1 MPAMIPVR
9 AACVLLL
16 PLLAASA
23 AHIVPVCPSTCVF
36 DPVTIEAPASGVVGT
51 AAPPEPA
58 DQFQIFYDPA
68 ASQATFD
75 MQSVPPRSF
84 TAAGV
89 DGTVALPGLV
99 VATLISSGDLTLTT
113 SLAFTMNGST
123 TTVPITLTT
132 GLAAAAGMVVEG
144 MPIAGAPPGAIPN
157 CTSPGPTTTGHDGR
171 FVLVGITAE
180 SGLGA
185 PLGGQL
191 LTVRL
196 ACQAVP
202 PPDTDQFHFAT
213 RTTPVSA
220 TVTARTLR
228 LRAIFAPGATDVPDF
243 PGSSALLRA
252 SSADTTIAAID
263 LPSGLPAR
271 GRKLFIGHSD
281 DGRAGLGVRRLQRP
295 GPAAYLL
302 AVKVKSPTLP
312 AVTGGPVSVTLT
324 YDVGGLLSHLT
335 LPMRVKRHGA
345 LLHYP

>member
-1 MPAMIPVR
+1 MIPVR
-9 AACVLLL
+9 AAYVLLL
-16 PLLAASA
+16 LLLAASA
-23 AHIVPVCPSTCVF
+23 AAHIVPVPPSSCVF
-36 DPVTIEAPASGVVGT
+36 DPITIEAPTSGVVGT
-51 AAPPEPA
+51 AAPPAPA

-89 DGTVALPGLV
+89 EGTFVLPGLV
-99 VATLISSGDLTLTT
+99 VATLMSSGDLTLAIAP
-113 SLAFTMNGST
+113 AFTMNATT

-144 MPIAGAPPGAIPN
+144 MPIA
-157 CTSPGPTTTGHDGR
+157 SDGR
-171 FVLVGITAE
+171 FALVGITAE
-180 SGLGA
+180 SGLGP

-202 PPDTDQFHFAT
+202 RPDTDQFHFAT

-220 TVTARTLR
+220 TLTARTLR

-243 PGSSALLRA
+243 PGSPALLRA
-252 SSADTTIAAID
+252 SNGDTTIAAVD

-271 GRKLFIGHSD
+271 GRRLFIGSD
-281 DGRAGLGVRRLQRP
+281 DGRAALGARRLQRP
-295 GPAAYLL
+295 GPAAYLF

-324 YDVGGLLSHLT
+324 YDVGGLLSRLT

-345 LLHYP
+345 LLRYP

>member
-1 MPAMIPVR
+1 MISVR
-9 AACVLLL
+9 RAGVLVLLL
-16 PLLAASA
+16 LAPSA
-23 AHIVPVCPSTCVF
+23 PAHIVPVPPSTCVF
-36 DPVTIEAPASGVVGT
+36 DPVTVEAPMSGVVGA

-89 DGTVALPGLV
+89 DGTFALPGLV
-99 VATLISSGDLTLTT
+99 VGTLISSGDLTLST
-113 SLAFTMNGST
+113 SLAFTMNGGT

-132 GLAAAAGMVVEG
+132 GLAAAAAMVVEG
-144 MPIAGAPPGAIPN
+144 MPIA
-157 CTSPGPTTTGHDGR
+157 SDGR
-171 FVLVGITAE
+171 FALVGITAE
-180 SGLGA
+180 SGLGP

-191 LTVRL
+191 LAVRL

-202 PPDTDQFHFAT
+202 RPDTDQFHFAT

-220 TVTARTLR
+220 TLTARALR
-228 LRAIFAPGATDVPDF
+228 LRLIFAPGATDVPDF
-243 PGSSALLRA
+243 PASPALLRA
-252 SSADTTIAAID
+252 SGGGTTIAAVD
-263 LPSGLPAR
+263 LPSGLPPR
-271 GRKLFIGHSD
+271 GGKLFIGRSD
-281 DGRAGLGVRRLQRP
+281 DGRAALGVRRFQRP

-312 AVTGGPVSVTLT
+312 PVTGGPVSVTLT

-335 LPMRVKRHGA
+335 LPMRAKRHGA

>member
-1 MPAMIPVR
+1 MIPVR
-9 AACVLLL
+9 AACVFLL
-16 PLLAASA
+16 LLAASA
-23 AHIVPVCPSTCVF
+23 AAHIVPVPPSTCVF
-36 DPVTIEAPASGVVGT
+36 DPITIEAPTSGVVGT
-51 AAPPEPA
+51 AAPPAPA

-68 ASQATFD
+68 ASQADFD

-89 DGTVALPGLV
+89 DGTFALPGLV
-99 VATLISSGDLTLTT
+99 VATLMSSGDLALATAP
-113 SLAFTMNGST
+113 AFTMNAT
-123 TTVPITLTT
+123 TTSVPITLTT

-144 MPIAGAPPGAIPN
+144 MPIA
-157 CTSPGPTTTGHDGR
+157 SDGR
-171 FVLVGITAE
+171 FALVGITAE
-180 SGLGA
+180 SGLGR

-196 ACQAVP
+196 ACQAAP
-202 PPDTDQFHFAT
+202 RPDTDQFHFAT

-220 TVTARTLR
+220 TLTARALR
-228 LRAIFAPGATDVPDF
+228 LRAIFAPGATDAPAF
-243 PGSSALLRA
+243 PASPALLRA
-252 SSADTTIAAID
+252 SNGDTTIAAVD

-271 GRKLFIGHSD
+271 GRKLFIGRSGD
-281 DGRAGLGVRRLQRP
+281 RRAALGVRRLQRP

-324 YDVGGLLSHLT
+324 YDVGGLLSRLT

>member
-1 MPAMIPVR
+1 MISVR
-9 AACVLLL
+9 RAGVLVLLL
-16 PLLAASA
+16 LAPSA
-23 AHIVPVCPSTCVF
+23 PAHIVPVPPSTCVF
-36 DPVTIEAPASGVVGT
+36 DPVTVEAPMSGVVGA

-89 DGTVALPGLV
+89 DGTFALPGLV
-99 VATLISSGDLTLTT
+99 VGTLISSGDLTLTT
-113 SLAFTMNGST
+113 SLAFTMNGGT

-132 GLAAAAGMVVEG
+132 GLAAAAAMVVEG
-144 MPIAGAPPGAIPN
+144 MPIA
-157 CTSPGPTTTGHDGR
+157 SDGR
-171 FVLVGITAE
+171 FALVGITAE
-180 SGLGA
+180 SGLGP

-196 ACQAVP
+196 ACQAAP
-202 PPDTDQFHFAT
+202 RPDTDQFHFAT

-220 TVTARTLR
+220 TLTARALR
-228 LRAIFAPGATDVPDF
+228 LRAIFATDAPDF
-243 PGSSALLRA
+243 PGSPALLRA
-252 SSADTTIAAID
+252 SNGDTTIAAVE

-271 GRKLFIGHSD
+271 GRRLFIGRSD
-281 DGRAGLGVRRLQRP
+281 DGRAALGVRRLQRP

-312 AVTGGPVSVTLT
+312 AVTGGPLSLTLT
-324 YDVGGLLSHLT
+324 YDVGGLLSRLT
-335 LPMRVKRHGA
+335 LPMRAKRHGA
-345 LLHYP
+345 LLRYP

>member
-1 MPAMIPVR
+1 MIPVR
-9 AACVLLL
+9 AACGLLL
-16 PLLAASA
+16 LLLAATAA

-36 DPVTIEAPASGVVGT
+36 YPVTIGAPTSGVVGT
-51 AAPPEPA
+51 VAPPEPA
-58 DQFQIFYDPA
+58 DQFHIFYDPA

-99 VATLISSGDLTLTT
+99 VATLISSGDLTLAT

-171 FVLVGITAE
+171 FVLVGITAG

-185 PLGGQL
+185 PLGGL

-220 TVTARTLR
+220 TVSARTLR

-271 GRKLFIGHSD
+271 GRKLFIGRSD
-281 DGRAGLGVRRLQRP
+281 DGRAALGVRRLQRP

>member
-1 MPAMIPVR
+1 MIPVR
-9 AACVLLL
+9 AACGLLL
-16 PLLAASA
+16 LLLAATAA

-36 DPVTIEAPASGVVGT
+36 YPVTIGAPTSGVVGT
-51 AAPPEPA
+51 VAPPEPA
-58 DQFQIFYDPA
+58 DQFHIFYDPA

-185 PLGGQL
+185 PLGGPL
-191 LTVRL
+191 LAVRL
-196 ACQAVP
+196 ACQALP

-220 TVTARTLR
+220 TLTARTLR

-243 PGSSALLRA
+243 PGHPALLRA
-252 SSADTTIAAID
+252 SSGDTTIAAVE

-271 GRKLFIGHSD
+271 GRKLFIGRSD
-281 DGRAGLGVRRLQRP
+281 DGRAALGIRRLQRP

>member
-1 MPAMIPVR
+1 MIPVR
-9 AACVLLL
+9 TACVLPLL
-16 PLLAASA
+16 LLAASA
-23 AHIVPVCPSTCVF
+23 PAHIVPVPPSTCVF

-51 AAPPEPA
+51 AAPPQPG

-89 DGTVALPGLV
+89 QGTFALPGLV

-113 SLAFTMNGST
+113 SLAFTMNASA
-123 TTVPITLTT
+123 TTVPITLTS

-144 MPIAGAPPGAIPN
+144 TPIA
-157 CTSPGPTTTGHDGR
+157 SDGR
-171 FVLVGITAE
+171 FALVGITAE

-185 PLGGQL
+185 PLGGPVL
-191 LTVRL
+191 AVRL

-202 PPDTDQFHFAT
+202 RPDTDQFHFAT

-220 TVTARTLR
+220 TLSVRFLK
-228 LRAIFAPGATDVPDF
+228 LRAIFAPGAMDVPAF
-243 PGSSALLRA
+243 PARPALLRA
-252 SSADTTIAAID
+252 SSGDTTIAAVD
-263 LPSGLPAR
+263 LPSGLAAR
-271 GRKLFIGHSD
+271 GRKLFIGQSD
-281 DGRAGLGVRRLQRP
+281 DGRAALGVRRLRRP

-302 AVKVKSPTLP
+302 AVKVKRPTLP
-312 AVTGGPVSVTLT
+312 AAASRRVSVTLT
-324 YDVGGLLSHLT
+324 YVVGGLLSRRT
-335 LPMRVKRHGA
+335 LPMRAKRHGA

>member
-1 MPAMIPVR
+1 VIPVR
-9 AACVLLL
+9 AAGVLLL
-16 PLLAASA
+16 LLFAANA
-23 AHIVPVCPSTCVF
+23 TAHIVPVCPSTCAF
-36 DPVTIEAPASGVVGT
+36 DPITIEAPASGVVGT
-51 AAPPEPA
+51 ATPPQTA

-89 DGTVALPGLV
+89 DGTFALPGLV

-132 GLAAAAGMVVEG
+132 GLTAAAGMVVEG
-144 MPIAGAPPGAIPN
+144 MPIAGAPPGSIPN
-157 CTSPGPTTTGHDGR
+157 CSSPAPPSTGHDGR
-171 FVLVGITAE
+171 FMLVGITGD
-180 SGLGA
+180 SGLGP

-191 LTVRL
+191 LAVRL
-196 ACQAVP
+196 ACQALP

-220 TVTARTLR
+220 TLTARILK
-228 LRAIFAPGATDVPDF
+228 LQAIFAPGPTDVPNF
-243 PGSSALLRA
+243 PGSPALLRA
-252 SSADTTIAAID
+252 SSGDTTIATVD
-263 LPSGLPAR
+263 LPAGLPGR
-271 GRKLFIGHSD
+271 GRKLFIGRSD
-281 DGRAGLGVRRLQRP
+281 DGRAALGVRRLQRP

-302 AVKVKSPTLP
+302 AAKIKRPTLP
-312 AVTGGPVSVTLT
+312 AVAGSPVSVTLT

-335 LPMRVKRHGA
+335 LSMRVKRHGA
-345 LLHYP
+345 LLRYP

>member
-1 MPAMIPVR
+1 MIPVR
-9 AACVLLL
+9 AAYVLLL
-16 PLLAASA
+16 LLLAASA
-23 AHIVPVCPSTCVF
+23 AAHIVPVPPSTCVF
-36 DPVTIEAPASGVVGT
+36 DPITIEAPTSGVVGT
-51 AAPPEPA
+51 AAPPAPA
-58 DQFQIFYDPA
+58 NQFQIFYDPA
-68 ASQATFD
+68 ASQADFD

-89 DGTVALPGLV
+89 EGTFALPGLV
-99 VATLISSGDLTLTT
+99 VATLMSSGDLTLAPT
-113 SLAFTMNGST
+113 LAFTMNATT

-144 MPIAGAPPGAIPN
+144 MPIA
-157 CTSPGPTTTGHDGR
+157 SDGR
-171 FVLVGITAE
+171 FALVGITAE
-180 SGLGA
+180 SGLGR

-202 PPDTDQFHFAT
+202 RPDTDQFHFAT

-220 TVTARTLR
+220 TLTARTLR

-243 PGSSALLRA
+243 PGSPALLRT
-252 SSADTTIAAID
+252 SNGDTTIAAVD

-271 GRKLFIGHSD
+271 GRKLFIGRTD
-281 DGRAGLGVRRLQRP
+281 DRRAALGVRRLQRP

-312 AVTGGPVSVTLT
+312 AVTGGPVNVTLT
-324 YDVGGLLSHLT
+324 YDVGGLLSRLT

-345 LLHYP
+345 LLRYP